1 MCTNGTWGSCR
12 LQQESEKGGR
22 ASTGPDGLD
31 APCIRP
37 RGRLRLDVF
46 LAVPNYHVLM
56 FHSLRS
62 YNYRQWAWGALVS
75 NVGTWMQRIGQ
86 DWLVLTVLT
95 HHSAT
100 AVGTVMALQ
109 FGPALVLLPL
119 SGHAADHLDRRKLLL
134 VTQGIAGLLALGL
147 GLVTLTGVVTL
158 WQVYGFAL
166 LLGCVTAFDAPAR
179 QAFVSD
185 LVDDDILANAVALN
199 SASFNAA
206 RMVGPALAGLLIA
219 AVGEGWL
226 FMINAGTYAAMM
238 ASLTLLRS
246 NELLTEDR
254 SSGPRGGLL
263 SGFHYVR
270 QRPDLVAVL
279 VMLFLLGTFGFNFAI
294 FISTMSVTVFHGD
307 ASQYGLLS
315 AAMAAGTMC
324 GSLLSARRSFPG
336 MVLMGGSAAAFGVS
350 LAVAAVMPGPV
361 LFAVMLFFVGLAAL
375 TFMTASNSMMQL
387 TTERAMRG
395 RVLALRI
402 AVVMGGTPVGA
413 PMVGWV
419 VDHAG
424 TRWALGVGALAGVAS
439 AGVALA
445 YLVRHRRLRMVRQAG
460 RLRLVIRPAQVDAAA
475 VRVAAGER
483 VT

>member
-1 MCTNGTWGSCR
+1 MNG
-12 LQQESEKGGR
+12 
-22 ASTGPDGLD
+22 
-31 APCIRP
+31 
-37 RGRLRLDVF
+37 
-46 LAVPNYHVLM
+46 M

-62 YNYRQWAWGALVS
+62 HNYRLWAGGALVS

-95 HHSAT
+95 DHSAT

-109 FGPALVLLPL
+109 FGPPLLLLPL
-119 SGHAADHLDRRKLLL
+119 SGFAADHLDRRKLLMF
-134 VTQGIAGLLALGL
+134 TQGAAGLLALGL
-147 GLVTLTGVVTL
+147 GLVTLTGVVQL

-185 LVDDDILANAVALN
+185 LVSDDDLANAVALN

-206 RMVGPALAGLLIA
+206 RMVGPAVAGVLIA

-226 FMINAGTYAAMM
+226 FLINAGSYAAVLL
-238 ASLTLLRS
+238 SLGFLRVH
-246 NELLTEDR
+246 ELLTEAR
-254 SSGPRGGLL
+254 PARTRGSLL
-263 SGFHYVR
+263 AGFRYVWR
-270 QRPDLVAVL
+270 RPDLVAVL
-279 VMLFLLGTFGFNFAI
+279 VMLALLGTFGFNFAI

-307 ASQYGLLS
+307 ASQYGLLTS
-315 AAMAAGTMC
+315 AMAAGTMS
-324 GSLLSARRSFPG
+324 GALLSASRPFPG
-336 MVLMGGSAAAFGVS
+336 MVLM
-350 LAVAAVMPGPV
+350 AVAASAFGITLTIAALMPSPY

-402 AVVMGGTPVGA
+402 AVVMGGTPIGA
-413 PMVGWV
+413 PLVGWV
-419 VDHAG
+419 VDRFGA
-424 TRWALGVGALAGVAS
+424 RWAMGIGALSGLAAAAVGI
-439 AGVALA
+439 A
-445 YLVRHRRLRMVRQAG
+445 YLVRYRHLRLFRDAG
-460 RLRLVIRPAQVDAAA
+460 RLRLVIHPAPADMTA